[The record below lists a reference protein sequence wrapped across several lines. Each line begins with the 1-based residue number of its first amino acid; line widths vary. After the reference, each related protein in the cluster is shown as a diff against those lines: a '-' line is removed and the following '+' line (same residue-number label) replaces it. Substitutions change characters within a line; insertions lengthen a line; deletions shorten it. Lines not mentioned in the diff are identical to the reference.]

1 MKSMRLILLLVVG
14 LSISSLQAK
23 DKLKLSEMIS
33 KATEV
38 TGITYLLPNDFKGE
52 FETSKGI
59 KITSE
64 NVDEII
70 SLALYRNGYTRIK
83 INKTLSSIITTRDI
97 RYEATEIYKGSKT
110 GALQV
115 PMTHDYF
122 MLEYNFENE
131 GISTSVV
138 RSLRPFISRFGR
150 IIDIKR
156 SNKIILQDTGIQIN
170 RLINVIR
177 SIDRPKSEDQLEREE
192 EQLEFDRKL
201 KLEKAKSGC
210 SCEEG

>member
-1 MKSMRLILLLVVG
+1 MKLVRLILLLLIG
-14 LSISSLQAK
+14 LSISSIQAK
-23 DKLKLSEMIS
+23 EKRKLREMVS

-38 TGITYLLPNDFKGE
+38 TGITYLLPKDFKGD
-52 FETSKGI
+52 FETSKEI
-59 KITSE
+59 KITQE
-64 NVDEII
+64 NADEII
-70 SLALYRNGYTRIK
+70 SLALNRNGYTRIK
-83 INKTLSSIITTRDI
+83 INETLSSIITTRDI
-97 RYEATEIYKGSKT
+97 RYEATEIYKGSKS

-131 GISTSVV
+131 GISTSIV

-156 SNKIILQDTGIQIN
+156 SNKIILQDTGTQIN

-177 SIDRPKSEDQLEREE
+177 SIDKAKSEDQLEREE
-192 EQLEFDRKL
+192 EQLEFERKL
-201 KLEKAKSGC
+201 KLEKAKGGC

>member
-1 MKSMRLILLLVVG
+1 MKSVKLMLLLVMG
-14 LSISSLQAK
+14 LSIVSIQAK
-23 DKLKLSEMIS
+23 EKRKLREMIS

-38 TGITYLLPNDFKGE
+38 TGINYLLPKDFKGD
-52 FETSKGI
+52 FETSKEI
-59 KITSE
+59 KITQQ
-64 NVDEII
+64 NADEII
-70 SLALYRNGYTRIK
+70 SLALNRNGYTRIK
-83 INKTLSSIITTRDI
+83 INETLSSIITTRDI
-97 RYEATEIYKGSKT
+97 RYEATEIYKGSKS

-131 GISTSVV
+131 GISTSIV

-156 SNKIILQDTGIQIN
+156 SNKIILQDTGTQIN

-177 SIDRPKSEDQLEREE
+177 SIDKAKSEDQLEREE
-192 EQLEFDRKL
+192 EQLEFERKL
-201 KLEKAKSGC
+201 KLEKAKGGC

>member
-1 MKSMRLILLLVVG
+1 M
-14 LSISSLQAK
+14 
-23 DKLKLSEMIS
+23 
-33 KATEV
+33 
-38 TGITYLLPNDFKGE
+38 PNDCQGQ
-52 FETSKGI
+52 FETSKDEDI
-59 KITSE
+59 LQEIADE
-64 NVDEII
+64 NLQFAIN
-70 SLALYRNGYTRIK
+70 RNGYTRLK
-83 INKTLSSIITTRDI
+83 LNEKLSSIFNTRDI
-97 RYEATEIYKGSKT
+97 RYEATQIYKGSKS

-122 MLEYNFENE
+122 MLEYTFENE
-131 GISTSVV
+131 GISTSIV

-156 SNKIILQDTGIQIN
+156 SNKIILQDTGTQIN
-170 RLINVIR
+170 RLIDVIR

-192 EQLEFDRKL
+192 EELEFDRKL